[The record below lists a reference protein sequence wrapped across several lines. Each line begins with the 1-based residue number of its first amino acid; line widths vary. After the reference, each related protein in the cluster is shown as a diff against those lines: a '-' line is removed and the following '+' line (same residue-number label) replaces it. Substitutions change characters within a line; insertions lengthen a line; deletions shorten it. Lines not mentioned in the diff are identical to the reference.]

1 MTISSRS
8 GVIIL
13 FLTIVLST
21 LVLFPILQV
30 VVERDPQLSAY
41 DEDWNDIS
49 NFRKALEENEEL
61 SWDARQIKRSLH
73 QG

>member
-49 NFRKALEENEEL
+49 DFRTSLETNNDTSYTINAL
-61 SWDARQIKRSLH
+61 SS
-73 QG
+73 